1 MILTSYFLF
10 FVASDEF
17 FTIKTTFMRI
27 QLQLTE
33 DCLFTGLQRIHPHEC
48 TSIYNGV
55 IVIENT
61 RRPIIGRE
69 IEAQTGRITQLNMP
83 NNQFT
88 YSAQKIEIML
98 SNFININKTFTML

>member
-1 MILTSYFLF
+1 
-10 FVASDEF
+10 
-17 FTIKTTFMRI
+17 
-27 QLQLTE
+27 
-33 DCLFTGLQRIHPHEC
+33 
-48 TSIYNGV
+48 
-55 IVIENT
+55 VIENT